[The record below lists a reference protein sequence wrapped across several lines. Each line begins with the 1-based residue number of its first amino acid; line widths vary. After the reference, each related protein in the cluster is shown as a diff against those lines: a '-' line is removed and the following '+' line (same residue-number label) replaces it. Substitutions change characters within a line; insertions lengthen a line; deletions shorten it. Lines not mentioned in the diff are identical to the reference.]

1 MGHQRRVAAASCVVH
16 RRGSSTAIS
25 AAHVRE
31 SRRHVALDSAGSSDR
46 TPGGGPARQP
56 CAATSAV
63 PGRRASDLTAARY
76 PRLASVTAPDY
87 RTGLRLRRQPPGHRR
102 AQADSWPKVIAW
114 QRSDPPATGPAA
126 FTRAVHNNPGRL
138 IRRPARTA
146 RQPRSGRETPQVVV
160 TTRNIGRC
168 HPAGHG
174 SRRVVDLGNCRKSF
188 PNHRRDRCRLRVR
201 RTRRWDQSERGVR
214 HGRNSFSTF

>member
-1 MGHQRRVAAASCVVH
+1 MWPLTRPAVLIERRAAA
-16 RRGSSTAIS
+16 
-25 AAHVRE
+25 
-31 SRRHVALDSAGSSDR
+31 RHVNPAPRHLRYPDVGHLISR
-46 TPGGGPARQP
+46 PPGI
-56 CAATSAV
+56 
-63 PGRRASDLTAARY
+63 

-87 RTGLRLRRQPPGHRR
+87 RTGLRLRRHPPGHRR

-214 HGRNSFSTF
+214 HGRNSFSTFCLPRHFPMPGKNQARQEWRS